1 MARCTCGARARRSSN
16 PATGVTQH
24 SSDRHQLLIA
34 SAIALAIMAA
44 LSLAVGWLVA
54 GRFLRPLRTITAT
67 TREISAT
74 NLHERLNLTG
84 PDDELKELADTFDE
98 LLDRL
103 ERSFAFERQ
112 FVANASHE
120 LRTPLAGMR
129 TSLDVA
135 MAKPGPVPRT
145 HRHARR
151 PAPPRARPGRPA
163 ARELPR
169 ARPQPARAARR
180 PVDRLARRARPAA
193 RSSAEPTRSPRTDWT
208 SSSGCRPD
216 AWVTGN
222 ETLLSRMVGNVIDN
236 SIGHNQ
242 PGGWVRVTTAVED
255 ERAQLVVENGG
266 PVLDPDQVEQLTQP
280 FRRIGAERTGSDNGS
295 GLGLSIVASIVEA
308 HAGTLDLEALPD
320 GGLRVAITL
329 PLAVRDSSRSA
340 GVRVLVVEDSRT
352 LADAL
357 VEGLQ
362 DEGMAVDV
370 AYDGLQAAT
379 KLDLNRYDVV
389 VLDRDLPGVHGDTIC
404 RMITERENP
413 AMVLMLTASGTP
425 AQRVSGLSLGADDYL
440 SKPFHFPE
448 LVLRIR
454 ALARRR
460 PTAQARIFRAAG
472 IELDPLHHTATRD
485 GRRLDLSAKEFAVLE
500 ALMRARHAVLSAETL
515 FAQVWDENVDPFTN
529 TVQVTIS
536 RLRRKLGEPPAI
548 ETITNVGYRMRD
560 SP

>member
-1 MARCTCGARARRSSN
+1 MPAPAPGPAYHGARSGCVSPLLFFAVFLASGAALLAVTFAVWQGRTGNLTARQRPCPPGGN
-16 PATGVTQH
+16 PATGITQH

-34 SAIALAIMAA
+34 SGIALAIMAGA
-44 LSLAVGWLVA
+44 SLAVGWLVA

-84 PDDELKELADTFDE
+84 PDDELKELADTFDQ

-135 MAKPGPVPRT
+135 MAKPGPVPP
-145 HRHARR
+145 HIRHARR
-151 PAPPRARPGRPA
+151 PAAPRARPRRPA
-163 ARELPR
+163 AGELPHP
-169 ARPQPARAARR
+169 RPHPARAARR
-180 PVDRLARRARPAA
+180 RVDGLARRARPPRDRAPRRRDLGNGTGRRAAA
-193 RSSAEPTRSPRTDWT
+193 R
-208 SSSGCRPD
+208 RPD
-216 AWVTGN
+216 AWVTGS
-222 ETLLSRMVGNVIDN
+222 ETLLSRMVENVIDN
-236 SIGHNQ
+236 AIGHNQ

-255 ERAQLVVENGG
+255 KRAQLVVENGG
-266 PVLDPDQVEQLTQP
+266 PVLDPDQVKQLTQP
-280 FRRIGAERTGSDNGS
+280 FRRIGAERTGSDNGA
-295 GLGLSIVASIVEA
+295 GLGLAIVSSIVEV
-308 HAGTLDLEALPD
+308 HGGTLDLEALTD

-329 PLAVRDSSRSA
+329 PLAVRTSSRSA
-340 GVRVLVVEDSRT
+340 SVRVLVVEDSRT

-379 KLDLNRYDVV
+379 KLDLNTYDVV

-440 SKPFHFPE
+440 PKPFHFPE

-460 PTAQARIFRAAG
+460 PDRPSQNLPGGRDRTRPLAPHRHPRRTTARPLSQGVRGTRSPDAR
-472 IELDPLHHTATRD
+472 P
-485 GRRLDLSAKEFAVLE
+485 
-500 ALMRARHAVLSAETL
+500 ARC
-515 FAQVWDENVDPFTN
+515 P
-529 TVQVTIS
+529 
-536 RLRRKLGEPPAI
+536 
-548 ETITNVGYRMRD
+548 
-560 SP
+560 